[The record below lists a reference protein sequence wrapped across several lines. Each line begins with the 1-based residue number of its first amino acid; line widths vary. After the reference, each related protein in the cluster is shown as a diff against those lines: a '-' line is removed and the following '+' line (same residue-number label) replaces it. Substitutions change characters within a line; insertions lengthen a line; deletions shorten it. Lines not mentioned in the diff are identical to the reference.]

1 LTTFHPD
8 LVAGLDEPVRRY
20 FAHAIRVGAPL
31 PARLRLSM
39 AGHIRLGLW
48 VPFTAEQETARDA
61 FTWTARVGG
70 GALSVTDRY
79 AGGRGSVEGR
89 LAGRLRLFGAADAD
103 TTRSAAGRAALE
115 AVTLA
120 PPCVFPQ
127 AGVEWRAEG
136 SEHIVATLELAPER
150 PEVHV
155 RLRADGSVRG
165 VVARRWRKGGY
176 ADCGAAVHAERAFG
190 DFTLPSRLTV
200 AWDDAP
206 FFRAAIRT
214 VDT

>member
-1 LTTFHPD
+1 M
-8 LVAGLDEPVRRY
+8 ARLDEPVRRY

-39 AGHIRLGLW
+39 AGRIRLGLW
-48 VPFTAEQETARDA
+48 VPFAASQETARDR
-61 FTWTARVGG
+61 FTWTATIGR
-70 GALSVTDRY
+70 AFTVTDGY
-79 AGGRGSVEGR
+79 TGGRGSMEGR
-89 LAGRLRLFGAADAD
+89 CFGVRLFSAADQD

-120 PPCVFPQ
+120 PPCVLPQ
-127 AGVEWRAEG
+127 PGVDWRAEDDD
-136 SEHIVATLELAPER
+136 HIVAGFELPPER

-155 RLRADGSVRG
+155 HLAPDGAVRA

-190 DFTLPSRLTV
+190 DFTVPSRFTV
-200 AWDDAP
+200 AWDGAP
-206 FFRAAIRT
+206 FFRAEIRSVVT
-214 VDT
+214 

>member
-1 LTTFHPD
+1 
-8 LVAGLDEPVRRY
+8 VRRY

-39 AGHIRLGLW
+39 AGRIRLGLW
-48 VPFTAEQETARDA
+48 VPFTARQETARDGFSWTASVGRA
-61 FTWTARVGG
+61 FTV
-70 GALSVTDRY
+70 SDRY
-79 AGGRGSVEGR
+79 EAGRGSTEGR
-89 LAGRLRLFGAADAD
+89 ILGRVRLFRAADED

-120 PPCVFPQ
+120 PPCVLPQ
-127 AGVEWRAEG
+127 TGVEWRAEDAD
-136 SEHIVATLELAPER
+136 HIVAAWELPPER

-155 RLRADGSVRG
+155 RLAPDGAVRA

-176 ADCGAAVHAERAFG
+176 ADCGATVHAERAFG
-190 DFTLPSRLTV
+190 DLTLPSRITV

-206 FFRAAIRT
+206 FFRAEICT
-214 VDT
+214 VAT